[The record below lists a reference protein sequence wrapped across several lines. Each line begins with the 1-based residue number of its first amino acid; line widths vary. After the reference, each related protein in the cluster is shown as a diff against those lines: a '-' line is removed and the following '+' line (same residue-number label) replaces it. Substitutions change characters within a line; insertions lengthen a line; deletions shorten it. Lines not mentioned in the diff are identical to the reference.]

1 MIKKNILVSNIA
13 IPSNEIG
20 SWNVMLTNLI
30 KLDNSI
36 FDVIISPKSNSKF
49 NDVDHLEILNRSLYN
64 KLLSRYKREYKY
76 LNYWVKVKSLIN
88 KENRIIIN
96 IIDDI
101 NLLLAIN
108 FFSKRENLRE
118 RIEIYFHLH
127 GYKFDVNLQLRRQI
141 YNSIDK
147 LILLS
152 IKSYEIQVEENH
164 TIPCEVEI
172 LKNGISSDVFFPLA
186 ISDKKELRKKLH
198 LKTDIKYFLWVSQDR
213 PKKGLSIVLKAWE
226 KITKNNND
234 VELLILGTHNEIKG
248 KKITWLG
255 RKKNEE
261 LAVYYQSTD
270 YYLFSSLCHE
280 GHPLSLTEA
289 LKSGAKCLASDID
302 PISEVLHNGD
312 LGYLVKNPHFVENWV
327 NAINDVLVN
336 KINFNKNNID
346 LIKLYDEKDWIASFK
361 EILNKE

>member
-1 MIKKNILVSNIA
+1 M
-13 IPSNEIG
+13 
-20 SWNVMLTNLI
+20 
-30 KLDNSI
+30 
-36 FDVIISPKSNSKF
+36 
-49 NDVDHLEILNRSLYN
+49 
-64 KLLSRYKREYKY
+64 
-76 LNYWVKVKSLIN
+76 
-88 KENRIIIN
+88 
-96 IIDDI
+96 
-101 NLLLAIN
+101 
-108 FFSKRENLRE
+108 
-118 RIEIYFHLH
+118 
-127 GYKFDVNLQLRRQI
+127 
-141 YNSIDK
+141 
-147 LILLS
+147 
-152 IKSYEIQVEENH
+152 
-164 TIPCEVEI
+164 
-172 LKNGISSDVFFPLA
+172 
-186 ISDKKELRKKLH
+186 
-198 LKTDIKYFLWVSQDR
+198 
-213 PKKGLSIVLKAWE
+213 SIVLKAWE

>member
-1 MIKKNILVSNIA
+1 MIKKNILLSSTA
-13 IPSNEIG
+13 IPSNKIG
-20 SWNVMLTNLI
+20 SWNVLLTNLLI
-30 KLDNSI
+30 KDATF
-36 FDVIISPKSNSKF
+36 FDKIISPNPSYKINNVNVLVKNNKFSTFLFSKF
-49 NDVDHLEILNRSLYN
+49 DIFYQKKKYWK
-64 KLLSRYKREYKY
+64 KLKQQIKGNE
-76 LNYWVKVKSLIN
+76 
-88 KENRIIIN
+88 IIN
-96 IIDDI
+96 VIIFDDI
-101 NLLLAIN
+101 KTLQAIDFYARKEKKRKNLNI
-108 FFSKRENLRE
+108 
-118 RIEIYFHLH
+118 IYFNR
-127 GYKFDVNLQLRRQI
+127 GFRFEVNTANRNII
-141 YNSIDK
+141 YNCIDK
-147 LILLS
+147 LIVQTEIS
-152 IKSYEIQVEENH
+152 YIKQVKENH

-172 LKNGISSDVFFPLA
+172 LRNGINSTLFYPLS
-186 ISDKKELRKKLH
+186 IEKKEELRKKLN
-198 LKTDIKYFLWVSQDR
+198 LKTEVKYFLWVSQDR